1 MKFIT
6 CAANKGPESRVSVD
20 MVYIRSNVY
29 TCTIYKIITR
39 QKIIH
44 ALHVMN
50 ELNACT
56 AMALLYIIHHSE

>member
-20 MVYIRSNVY
+20 MVYQKQRIY

-39 QKIIH
+39 QKII

>member
-39 QKIIH
+39 QKNI

-56 AMALLYIIHHSE
+56 AMALIYIIHHSE